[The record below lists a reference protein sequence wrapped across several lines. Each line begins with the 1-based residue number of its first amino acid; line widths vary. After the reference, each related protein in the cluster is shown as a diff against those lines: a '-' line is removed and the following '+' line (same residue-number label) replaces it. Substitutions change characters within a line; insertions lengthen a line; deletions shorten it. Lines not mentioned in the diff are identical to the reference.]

1 MLQNHSKLLNFDSKY
16 PKTSIFG
23 SKNPYNTSIYLIIR
37 IFRPFSH
44 KNYPKCSKIAHFW
57 LKMAHFWLKM
67 LPKLP
72 KTPPNHSKLTP
83 YSPFSQ
89 KSLKKDQNWSFLTQN
104 HSNQLIFG
112 SKCSKMLQI
121 SSFSYQNDR
130 KTLKNTPRMSKTHP
144 IFPIPRHTRIRLHRP
159 RRHCHR
165 RHCRIQPRSVRFI
178 GGNGGFWDEFRAVSG
193 DFEGFY
199 R

>member
-1 MLQNHSKLLNFDSKY
+1 MLQNCSFLAQNGSFLV
-16 PKTSIFG
+16 IFG
-23 SKNPYNTSIYLIIR
+23 SKCSQKTQKHPHTTQ
-37 IFRPFSH
+37 
-44 KNYPKCSKIAHFW
+44 NYPILFISTKITQNA
-57 LKMAHFWLKM
+57 
-67 LPKLP
+67 
-72 KTPPNHSKLTP
+72 PNL
-83 YSPFSQ
+83 
-89 KSLKKDQNWSFLTQN
+89 DILTQN

-144 IFPIPRHTRIRLHRP
+144 IFPISRHTRIRLHRP
-159 RRHCHR
+159 RCHCHR

-178 GGNGGFWDEFRAVSG
+178 GGNGGFWDEFRPISG